1 MKHSAD
7 LDDAYLRA
15 MPLFRDLSPDELD
28 RVRRLLH
35 PCRHPA
41 RARVIGT
48 EDASDAAYIVL
59 AGAVKVVIE
68 RADGAEVILAILG
81 PGEPVGEMS
90 MVDRLERSAAVIALE
105 ELTLASMTRAD
116 FRRCLEA
123 MPAMAL
129 NLLGIMSRRLR
140 LADGQIE
147 ALAALDVEGR
157 LARRLVD
164 FAQEYG
170 EPILGPGRR
179 IPFRLTQQDLASL
192 VGASRVRVNQILG
205 DLRQRGCIDVDD
217 RGRIVV
223 FDEAGLSNSCP

>member
-1 MKHSAD
+1 M
-7 LDDAYLRA
+7 
-15 MPLFRDLSPDELD
+15 
-28 RVRRLLH
+28 
-35 PCRHPA
+35 
-41 RARVIGT
+41 
-48 EDASDAAYIVL
+48 EDASNAAHIVL

-81 PGEPVGEMS
+81 TGEPVGEMS
-90 MVDRLERSAAVIALE
+90 MVDRLERSAAVVALE
-105 ELTLASMTRAD
+105 EVTLASMTRAD
-116 FRRCLEA
+116 FWRCLEA
-123 MPAMAL
+123 MPTMAL

-157 LARRLVD
+157 LARRLLD

-170 EPILGPGRR
+170 EPLSGLGQR

-205 DLRQRGCIDVDD
+205 DFRQRNGIKIDD
-217 RGRIVV
+217 RGRIIVL
-223 FDEAGLSNSCP
+223 DESALSRSCR